1 MRNLAKGKPALL
13 QVPATAEILSFPTSA
28 KSILPTPGLSYTHV
42 CSPGSGKLFGSE
54 FDFFAFMALKEANFP
69 RFSDA
74 GAHCDKWH
82 RKFTLAANGAVPA
95 HVGHRSAPQIAGGS
109 AIAALSHRCQERRT
123 GD

>member
-1 MRNLAKGKPALL
+1 MCPQPENDPQILAPTGPSIIMRATEVRQCRLA
-13 QVPATAEILSFPTSA
+13 
-28 KSILPTPGLSYTHV
+28 SYTHV

-109 AIAALSHRCQERRT
+109 AIAGSQPPVPGTPNR
-123 GD
+123 